1 MPSTSPTRLLST
13 KKQTPRNQ
21 CMFASKMKCNP
32 RLKSLSDPGLI
43 LFCQIAVNISY
54 IYIYAMTSRFDLGNL
69 GFAVKNPRRE
79 EIKKLPTANSKTSN
93 DKKLPQEILKSYYLA
108 NFATRNYP
116 KLKILGCE
124 FFYFLRNWD
133 VQID

>member
-1 MPSTSPTRLLST
+1 
-13 KKQTPRNQ
+13 
-21 CMFASKMKCNP
+21 
-32 RLKSLSDPGLI
+32 
-43 LFCQIAVNISY
+43 
-54 IYIYAMTSRFDLGNL
+54 MTSRFDLGNL

-79 EIKKLPTANSKTSN
+79 EIKKLPKANSKTSN

-116 KLKILGCE
+116 QLKILGCE